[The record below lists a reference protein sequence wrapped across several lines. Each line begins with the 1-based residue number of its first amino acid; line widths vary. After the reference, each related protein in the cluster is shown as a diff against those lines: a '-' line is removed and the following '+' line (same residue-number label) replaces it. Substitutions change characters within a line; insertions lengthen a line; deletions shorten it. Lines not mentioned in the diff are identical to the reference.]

1 MVSNSKPRSSSR
13 RVWLIIGI
21 VVAGLTAAGLFW
33 LFDTAALDREMAA
46 LRSQGLPTNA
56 QELNAFYIVPA
67 GVNDTTKLW
76 TAAVS
81 AVTAANISQRA
92 AQLPVVGS
100 GPTPVPE
107 PGTEW
112 AEQEACRTFLKE
124 LDQEIQAI
132 LQAADAGGA
141 ARFPADF
148 SGGANTLLPYAQETR
163 TISRLLTLNA
173 HVHAHDGEDEQVLR
187 NAKAI
192 FAVSDAL
199 SGEPTMISQL
209 VRIAVHTSG
218 CQLAV
223 QMLAHSKWTEEEL
236 KTLQMAIGHARFR
249 QEMLNAFHGERAIFL
264 DSGGTGSVSV
274 GVGTVVLFRGANAM
288 KAIEL
293 FRMCTDGLAKSW
305 SEAMREQ
312 QEIDVQVKTM
322 SSGSLSRLR
331 FMTVML
337 LFPTVKPAVIAGAR
351 AEARQN
357 CALATIAAH
366 RFRLQHGE
374 LPKSLADIIAMMP
387 GDLAD
392 RPDRLTDP
400 FDGLPLRFKS
410 EDSRL
415 LIYSVGDNLTDDGG
429 IVDGKGSPL
438 EGDLGYSIEE

>member
-1 MVSNSKPRSSSR
+1 MVSDSKPRSSSR

-21 VVAGLTAAGLFW
+21 VAVGLIVAALFW
-33 LFDTAALDREMAA
+33 LFDTSALDRELAA

-56 QELNAFYIVPA
+56 KELNAFYSVPT
-67 GVNDTTKLW
+67 GVTDTTEMW

-81 AVTAANISQRA
+81 AVAAANIEQRA
-92 AQLPVVGS
+92 ANLPFLGS

-107 PGTEW
+107 PGAEW
-112 AEQEACRTFLKE
+112 AERVACQTFLKE
-124 LDQEIQAI
+124 MDRELQAI
-132 LQAADAGGA
+132 MRAADAGGM
-141 ARFPADF
+141 ARYPIDLTN
-148 SGGANTLLPYAQETR
+148 GMDTLLPYAQETR

-223 QMLAHSKWTEEEL
+223 QMLPHSKWSDEEL

-249 QEMLNAFHGERAIFL
+249 KGMLNAFHVERAL
-264 DSGGTGSVSV
+264 SLTSNTVNS
-274 GVGTVVLFRGANAM
+274 VVLFRNASAL
-288 KAIEL
+288 KSIEL
-293 FRMCTDGLAKSW
+293 FRISTDGLAKSW
-305 SEAMREQ
+305 PEAMSRQ
-312 QEIDVQVKTM
+312 QEIDTELKTL
-322 SSGSLSRLR
+322 SSISLSKLKL
-331 FMTVML
+331 MTVWL
-337 LFPTVKPAVIAGAR
+337 LFPAVKHAVVAGAR

-357 CALATIAAH
+357 CALAIIAAY
-366 RFRLQHGE
+366 RYRLHHGK
-374 LPKSLADIIAMMP
+374 LPTSLADINALIP
-387 GDLAD
+387 GD
-392 RPDRLTDP
+392 PDERSSRLTDP

-410 EDSRL
+410 TDNQL
-415 LIYSVGDNLTDDGG
+415 LIYSVGENKTDDGG
-429 IVDGKGSPL
+429 ILERKGSPL